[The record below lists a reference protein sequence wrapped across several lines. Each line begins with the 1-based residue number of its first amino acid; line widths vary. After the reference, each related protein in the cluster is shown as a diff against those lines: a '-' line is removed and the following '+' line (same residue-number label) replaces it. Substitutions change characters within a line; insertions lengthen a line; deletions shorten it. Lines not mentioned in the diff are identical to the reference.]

1 MRNGATLSGAL
12 LSGALLL
19 AGSTTAAWGEV
30 ESHGPAQVDLIA
42 GTTLHR
48 VTLTERAAARIGIQT
63 GTVSDREIERSHRIA
78 GEVLAPPYPE
88 ALLPFLSAEG
98 NSAATLI
105 QASQALDS
113 AGLALG
119 HIATVRQ
126 TGKAGATEYHAA
138 RLIAVIAADAPDQP
152 DELFFA
158 VDGAGLGLDARRQV
172 LVAFTLTEAQRMTI
186 PSTALFYDAGGAA
199 WVFVNPEPLVYM
211 RHAVAVDFVQQDWAV
226 LTDGPPAG
234 TAVVTRGAM
243 LLLGTEFGMGH

>member
-152 DELFFA
+152 DDLFFV
-158 VDGAGLGLDARRQV
+158 VDGAGMDARRQV

-186 PSTALFYDAGGAA
+186 PSTALFYDEVGAA